1 MQSNRDETSGYF
13 HEIVEEHRQ
22 TLDPDHIRDF
32 VDAYLVQHDRIK
44 ESGQD
49 SFFSEKQLIQ
59 VMNDIFSAGLENVTS
74 TIEWAVLFLML
85 NPNVQRHIQAEIDQ
99 VIGQSNEAQL
109 GDIEHMPYTEATFW
123 EVLRRSNI
131 VALGNT
137 HSTLEDSSLA
147 GYSIPATTHI
157 LPNLYAINMDP
168 ELWENPEEFNPDR
181 FLRNGRVYRPEYFIP
196 FSVGRRM
203 CLGDILTKME
213 VFLFLTS
220 LLQQFHLKIPDGEQ
234 PPEVASIVSASMAP
248 KPFKVSLVD
257 RSNGSILK

>member
-1 MQSNRDETSGYF
+1 M
-13 HEIVEEHRQ
+13 
-22 TLDPDHIRDF
+22 
-32 VDAYLVQHDRIK
+32 
-44 ESGQD
+44 
-49 SFFSEKQLIQ
+49 
-59 VMNDIFSAGLENVTS
+59 
-74 TIEWAVLFLML
+74 
-85 NPNVQRHIQAEIDQ
+85 
-99 VIGQSNEAQL
+99 
-109 GDIEHMPYTEATFW
+109 
-123 EVLRRSNI
+123 
-131 VALGNT
+131 
-137 HSTLEDSSLA
+137 A

-196 FSVGRRM
+196 FSVGKPYFEKVALKLSFQLSLNYYSFEIKLGRRM